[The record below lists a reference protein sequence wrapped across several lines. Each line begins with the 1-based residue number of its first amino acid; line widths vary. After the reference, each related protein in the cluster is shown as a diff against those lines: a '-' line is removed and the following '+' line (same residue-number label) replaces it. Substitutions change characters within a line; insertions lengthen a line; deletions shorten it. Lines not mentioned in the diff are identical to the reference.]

1 MLSMVWYINVEKDQ
15 VEIIAKPIDT
25 DLDSNYLKN

>member
-1 MLSMVWYINVEKDQ
+1 MLSMVWYIDVEKDQ

-25 DLDSNYLKN
+25 DLDSSHLMD